1 MSINAETVHP
11 SILFGYLAW
20 LATRQDLQGI
30 RMCHVTRCLMVG
42 GLALVLGTTALG
54 KVLTSG
60 QLITPLAAV
69 SPAQSLNLVVAEGI
83 DPTQPIWVSYSVYA
97 ISASDDPEGMLIV
110 QGIFE
115 GIATPID
122 RTIAGFYPRNMTQS
136 SSAGTIGDQLTAEI
150 GQRSREDLIG
160 LYGPEL
166 VDALE
171 ALNEKRGAILTGI
184 VVKTLPPIGT
194 DSGTLNIS
202 IERAEGFQPVLVKV
216 VAGQGDVPAELQ
228 TPVEQKTEFR
238 MGRDFGRLLFFGLV
252 AYGLYWLFKR
262 LLRKT

>member
-1 MSINAETVHP
+1 M
-11 SILFGYLAW
+11 
-20 LATRQDLQGI
+20 
-30 RMCHVTRCLMVG
+30 
-42 GLALVLGTTALG
+42 
-54 KVLTSG
+54 
-60 QLITPLAAV
+60 
-69 SPAQSLNLVVAEGI
+69 
-83 DPTQPIWVSYSVYA
+83 
-97 ISASDDPEGMLIV
+97 
-110 QGIFE
+110 
-115 GIATPID
+115 
-122 RTIAGFYPRNMTQS
+122 
-136 SSAGTIGDQLTAEI
+136 
-150 GQRSREDLIG
+150 
-160 LYGPEL
+160 
-166 VDALE
+166 DALE
-171 ALNEKRGAILTGI
+171 ALNEKRGAILTGV